1 MTLVFNM
8 HYAKTN
14 LSKLVELAESGED
27 VEIAR
32 NGKPAVKLVVSEKR
46 TRPKFGE
53 FEPLD
58 VWMSEDFDEPLP
70 EWLEYMK
77 LEPAK
82 VSPLIGKDE
91 EPAA

>member
-1 MTLVFNM
+1 M
-8 HYAKTN
+8 HEAKTK
-14 LSKLVELAESGED
+14 LSRLVELAEAGED

-32 NGKPAVKLVVSEKR
+32 NGKPAVRLVLTQAKP
-46 TRPKFGE
+46 RPKLGE

-82 VSPLIGKDE
+82 ASPLIGKDE

>member
-1 MTLVFNM
+1 M
-8 HYAKTN
+8 HEAKTK
-14 LSKLVELAESGED
+14 LSKLVELAEAGED

-32 NGKPAVKLVVSEKR
+32 NGKPAVKLVLTEVRK
-46 TRPKFGE
+46 RPKLGE

-58 VWMSEDFDEPLP
+58 IWMSEDFDEPLP

-77 LEPAK
+77 LVPANATG
-82 VSPLIGKDE
+82 LIGKDE